1 MQINLFCDEVVNMSY
16 KLSFKSPSPGLIG
29 LMVAA
34 TTIPVGII
42 IYGVSNF
49 GQMGKTS
56 VNESKPI
63 VPIAEIVTALGRLE
77 PETEVIKLS
86 APLALDGDRIVEVLV
101 KEGANVKVGQVIA
114 ILQSRDLL
122 KNAVIQSTKQ
132 VEVAKAKLAQI
143 KAGAKSGEIQ
153 EQSAIVD
160 RVKAQY
166 TGDKQA
172 QAENIARISAQWEGD
187 RIAQTATIN
196 KLTAELKNAESEY
209 QRYEKLFSEG
219 AISNSVI
226 DSKRLNV
233 ETAKQTLSESQAI
246 LKRINTTANK
256 QLAEAKIALN
266 RINTTSN
273 KQISE
278 TQGKLNSIAEI
289 RPVDVALARTEVES
303 AIANLQRA
311 KTELQA
317 AYIRA
322 PMTGQILKIHTRVGE
337 KIGDQGIADFA
348 QTNKMM
354 AVAEVYQTDI
364 SKVKLGQKAIITSQ
378 GFTGELKGVVQQIGL
393 QVKRQNVFSDQPGE
407 NLDSRIIEV
416 KISLNPEDSKKVSGL
431 TNLQVQTAIK
441 L

>member
-1 MQINLFCDEVVNMSY
+1 MSY

-29 LMVAA
+29 LMLAA
-34 TTIPVGII
+34 TAIPLGIV
-42 IYGVSNF
+42 IYGVSHF

-86 APLALDGDRIVEVLV
+86 APLALDGDRISQLLV
-101 KEGANVKVGQVIA
+101 KEGDNVKVGQVIA

-122 KNAVIQSTKQ
+122 KNAVIQSMKQ

-209 QRYEKLFSEG
+209 QRYQQLFSEG

-246 LKRINTTANK
+246 LNRINTTANK

-266 RINTTSN
+266 RINNTSN

-289 RPVDVALARTEVES
+289 RPVDVALARTEIES

-322 PMTGQILKIHTRVGE
+322 PMTGQIIKIHTRVGE

-348 QTNKMM
+348 QTNTMM

-364 SKVKLGQKAIITSQ
+364 SKIKLGQKAIITSQ

-416 KISLNPEDSKKVSGL
+416 KIRLNPEDSKKVSGL

>member
-1 MQINLFCDEVVNMSY
+1 MSY

-29 LMVAA
+29 LMLAA
-34 TTIPVGII
+34 TAIPLGIV
-42 IYGVSNF
+42 IYGVSHF

-122 KNAVIQSTKQ
+122 KNAVIQSMKQ

-209 QRYEKLFSEG
+209 QRYQQLFSEG

-246 LKRINTTANK
+246 LNRINTTANK

-266 RINTTSN
+266 RINNTSN

-289 RPVDVALARTEVES
+289 RPVDVALARTEIES

-322 PMTGQILKIHTRVGE
+322 PMTGQIIKIHTRVGE

-348 QTNKMM
+348 QTNTMM

-364 SKVKLGQKAIITSQ
+364 SKIKLGQKAIITSQ

-416 KISLNPEDSKKVSGL
+416 KIRLNPEDSKKVSGL

>member
-1 MQINLFCDEVVNMSY
+1 MSY

-29 LMVAA
+29 LMLAA
-34 TTIPVGII
+34 TAIPLGIV
-42 IYGVSNF
+42 IYGVSHF
-49 GQMGKTS
+49 GQLGKTS
-56 VNESKPI
+56 VTESKPI
-63 VPIAEIVTALGRLE
+63 VPSPQAVTALGRLE
-77 PETEVIKLS
+77 PETEIIKLS
-86 APLALDGDRIVEVLV
+86 APLALDGDRIASVLV
-101 KEGANVKVGQVIA
+101 KEGDNLKVGQVIA
-114 ILQSRDLL
+114 ILQSRNQL

-132 VEVAKAKLAQI
+132 VEVAKAKLAQV
-143 KAGAKSGEIQ
+143 KAGAKLGEIQ
-153 EQSAIVD
+153 EQSAIVE
-160 RVKAQY
+160 RIKAQY
-166 TGDKQA
+166 AGDRQA
-172 QAENIARISAQWEGD
+172 QEENIARISAQWEGD

-219 AISNSVI
+219 AVSNSVI

-246 LKRINTTANK
+246 LNRINTTANK
-256 QLAEAKIALN
+256 QLAEAKVALN

-273 KQISE
+273 KQIRE
-278 TQGKLNSIAEI
+278 TQAKLNSIAEV
-289 RPVDVALARTEVES
+289 RPVDVQLAQTEIES
-303 AIANLQRA
+303 AIANLNRA
-311 KTELQA
+311 KTELEA

-322 PMTGQILKIHTRVGE
+322 PMTGQIIKIHTRVGE

-378 GFTGELKGVVQQIGL
+378 GFPGKLQGTVQQIGL
-393 QVKRQNVFSDQPGE
+393 QVNRQNVFSDQPGE
-407 NLDSRIIEV
+407 NLDSRIVEV
-416 KISLNPEDSKKVSGL
+416 KIILTPEDSKKVSGL

>member
-1 MQINLFCDEVVNMSY
+1 MSY
-16 KLSFKSPSPGLIG
+16 KLSFKSPSPRLIG
-29 LMVAA
+29 LIVAA
-34 TTIPVGII
+34 TTIPLGIV
-42 IYGVSNF
+42 IYGVSSF
-49 GQMGKTS
+49 GQLGKTS
-56 VNESKPI
+56 VTESKPI
-63 VPIAEIVTALGRLE
+63 VPIPQIVTALGRLE

-101 KEGANVKVGQVIA
+101 KEGDHVKLGQVIA
-114 ILQSRDLL
+114 ILQTRDLL
-122 KNAVIQSTKQ
+122 KNAVVQSTKK
-132 VEVAKAKLAQI
+132 VEVAQAKLAQI
-143 KAGAKSGEIQ
+143 KAGAKLGEIQ
-153 EQSAIVD
+153 EQSAIVE
-160 RVKAQY
+160 RIKAQY
-166 TGDKQA
+166 TGDRQA
-172 QAENIARISAQWEGD
+172 QHENIARISAQWEGD

-196 KLTAELKNAESEY
+196 KVTAELKNAESEY
-209 QRYEKLFSEG
+209 KRYEKLFSEG
-219 AISNSVI
+219 AISSSVI

-246 LKRINTTANK
+246 LNRINTTANK
-256 QLAEAKIALN
+256 QLAEAKVALN

-289 RPVDVALARTEVES
+289 RPVDVALARTEIES
-303 AIANLQRA
+303 AIANLNRA
-311 KTELQA
+311 KTELEA

-322 PMTGQILKIHTRVGE
+322 PMAGQIIKIHTRVGE
-337 KIGDQGIADFA
+337 KIDKEGIADFA

-378 GFTGELKGVVQQIGL
+378 GFPGKLQGTVQQIGL
-393 QVKRQNVFSDQPGE
+393 QVNRQNVFSDQPGE
-407 NLDSRIIEV
+407 NLDSRIVEV
-416 KISLNPEDSKKVSGL
+416 KIRLTPEDSKKVSSL

>member
-1 MQINLFCDEVVNMSY
+1 MSY

-29 LMVAA
+29 LMLAA
-34 TTIPVGII
+34 TAIPLGIV
-42 IYGVSNF
+42 IYRVSHF

-86 APLALDGDRIVEVLV
+86 APLALDGDRISQLLV

-122 KNAVIQSTKQ
+122 KNAVIQSMKQ

-209 QRYEKLFSEG
+209 QRYQQLFSEG

-256 QLAEAKIALN
+256 QLSEAKIALN
-266 RINTTSN
+266 RINNTSN

-322 PMTGQILKIHTRVGE
+322 PMTGQIIKIHTRVGE

-348 QTNKMM
+348 QTNTMM

-364 SKVKLGQKAIITSQ
+364 SKIKLGQKAIITSQ

-416 KISLNPEDSKKVSGL
+416 KIRLNPEDSKKVSGL

>member
-1 MQINLFCDEVVNMSY
+1 MSY

-29 LMVAA
+29 LMLAA
-34 TTIPVGII
+34 TAIPLGIV
-42 IYGVSNF
+42 IYGVSHF

-86 APLALDGDRIVEVLV
+86 APLALDGDRISQLLV

-122 KNAVIQSTKQ
+122 KNALIQSMKQ

-153 EQSAIVD
+153 EQSAIID

-209 QRYEKLFSEG
+209 QRYQQLFSEG

-246 LKRINTTANK
+246 LNRINTTANK

-266 RINTTSN
+266 RINNTSN
-273 KQISE
+273 KEISE

-289 RPVDVALARTEVES
+289 RPVDVALARTEIES

-322 PMTGQILKIHTRVGE
+322 PMTGQIIKIHTRVGE

-348 QTNKMM
+348 QTNTMM

-364 SKVKLGQKAIITSQ
+364 SKIKLGQKAIITSQ

-416 KISLNPEDSKKVSGL
+416 KIRLNPEDSKKVSGL

>member
-1 MQINLFCDEVVNMSY
+1 MSY

-29 LMVAA
+29 LMLAA

-86 APLALDGDRIVEVLV
+86 APLALDGDRISELLV
-101 KEGANVKVGQVIA
+101 KESDNVKMGQVIA
-114 ILQSRDLL
+114 VLQSRDLL
-122 KNAVIQSTKQ
+122 ENALIQSQKQ
-132 VEVAKAKLAQI
+132 VKVAQAKLQQI
-143 KAGAKSGEIQ
+143 KAGAKSGEIAAQ
-153 EQSAIVD
+153 QAIIE
-160 RVKAQY
+160 RIKAQY
-166 TGDKQA
+166 VGDKQA
-172 QAENIARISAQWEGD
+172 QQENIARISAQWEGD

-196 KLTAELKNAESEY
+196 KLIAELKNAEAEY
-209 QRYEKLFSEG
+209 QRYQQLFSEG
-219 AISNSVI
+219 VISNSVI

-233 ETAKQTLSESQAI
+233 ETAKQILNESQAV

-266 RINTTSN
+266 RINNTSN
-273 KQISE
+273 KEISE
-278 TQGKLNSIAEI
+278 AKAKLNSIAEI
-289 RPVDVALARTEVES
+289 RPVDIELARTEVDS

-322 PMTGQILKIHTRVGE
+322 PMTGQIIKIHARVGE
-337 KIGDQGIADFA
+337 KIDAPGVADFA
-348 QTNKMM
+348 QTKTMM

-364 SKVKLGQKAIITSQ
+364 SKIKLGQKATITSQ
-378 GFTGELKGVVQQIGL
+378 GFTGELKGIVQQIGL
-393 QVKRQNVFSDQPGE
+393 QVKRQNVFGDQPGE

-416 KISLNPEDSKKVSGL
+416 KIRLNPEDSKRVSGL

>member
-1 MQINLFCDEVVNMSY
+1 MSY

-29 LMVAA
+29 LMLAA
-34 TTIPVGII
+34 TAIPLGIV
-42 IYGVSNF
+42 IYGVSHF

-122 KNAVIQSTKQ
+122 KNAVIQSMKQ

-209 QRYEKLFSEG
+209 QRYQQLFSEG

-246 LKRINTTANK
+246 LNRINTTANK

-266 RINTTSN
+266 RINNTSN

-303 AIANLQRA
+303 AIANLNRA
-311 KTELQA
+311 KTELEA

-322 PMTGQILKIHTRVGE
+322 PMTGQIIKIHARVGE
-337 KIGDQGIADFA
+337 KIDNPGVADFA
-348 QTNKMM
+348 QTNTMM

-364 SKVKLGQKAIITSQ
+364 SKIKLGQKAIITSQ

-393 QVKRQNVFSDQPGE
+393 QVKRQNVFGDQPGE
-407 NLDSRIIEV
+407 NLDSRIVEV
-416 KISLNPEDSKKVSGL
+416 KIRLTPEDSKKVSGL

>member
-1 MQINLFCDEVVNMSY
+1 MSY

-56 VNESKPI
+56 VTESKPI

-86 APLALDGDRIVEVLV
+86 APLALDGDRISQLLV
-101 KEGANVKVGQVIA
+101 QEGDNVKVGQVIA

-122 KNAVIQSTKQ
+122 KNAVIQSMKQ

-166 TGDKQA
+166 AGDKQS
-172 QAENIARISAQWEGD
+172 QQENIARISAQWEGD

-209 QRYEKLFSEG
+209 QRYQQLFSEG

-256 QLAEAKIALN
+256 QLSEAKIALN
-266 RINTTSN
+266 RINNTSN
-273 KQISE
+273 KEISE

-311 KTELQA
+311 KTELEA

-322 PMTGQILKIHTRVGE
+322 PMAGQIIKIHARVGE
-337 KIGDQGIADFA
+337 KIDNPGVADFA
-348 QTNKMM
+348 QTNTMM

-364 SKVKLGQKAIITSQ
+364 SKIKLGQKAIITSQ

-416 KISLNPEDSKKVSGL
+416 KIRLNPEDSKKVSGL

>member
-1 MQINLFCDEVVNMSY
+1 MSY

-29 LMVAA
+29 LMLAA
-34 TTIPVGII
+34 TAIPLGIV
-42 IYGVSNF
+42 IYGVSHF

-122 KNAVIQSTKQ
+122 KNAVIQSMKQ

-209 QRYEKLFSEG
+209 QRYQQLFSEG

-246 LKRINTTANK
+246 LNRINTTANK

-266 RINTTSN
+266 RINNTST

-303 AIANLQRA
+303 AIANLNRA
-311 KTELQA
+311 KTELEA

-322 PMTGQILKIHTRVGE
+322 PMTGQIIKIHARVGE
-337 KIGDQGIADFA
+337 KIDNPGVADFA
-348 QTNKMM
+348 QTNTMM

-364 SKVKLGQKAIITSQ
+364 SKIKLGQKAIITSQ

-393 QVKRQNVFSDQPGE
+393 QVKRQNVFGDQPGE
-407 NLDSRIIEV
+407 NLDSRIVEV
-416 KISLNPEDSKKVSGL
+416 KIRLTPEDSKKVSGL

>member
-1 MQINLFCDEVVNMSY
+1 MSY

-34 TTIPVGII
+34 TTIPLGIV
-42 IYGVSNF
+42 IYGVSSF
-49 GQMGKTS
+49 GQLGKTS
-56 VNESKPI
+56 VTESKL
-63 VPIAEIVTALGRLE
+63 IAPPQIVTALGRLE
-77 PETEVIKLS
+77 PETEIIKLS

-101 KEGANVKVGQVIA
+101 KEGDNVKLGQVIA
-114 ILQSRDLL
+114 ILQTRDLL

-132 VEVAKAKLAQI
+132 VEVAQAKLAQI
-143 KAGAKSGEIQ
+143 KAGAKLGEIQ
-153 EQSAIVD
+153 EQSAIVE
-160 RVKAQY
+160 RIKAQY
-166 TGDKQA
+166 TGDRQA
-172 QAENIARISAQWEGD
+172 QEENIARISAQWEGD

-196 KLTAELKNAESEY
+196 KVTAELKNAESEY
-209 QRYEKLFSEG
+209 KRYEKLFSEG
-219 AISNSVI
+219 AISSSVI

-233 ETAKQTLSESQAI
+233 ETAKQTLGESQAI
-246 LKRINTTANK
+246 LNRINTTANK
-256 QLAEAKIALN
+256 QLAEAKVALN

-278 TQGKLNSIAEI
+278 TQAKLNSIAEV
-289 RPVDVALARTEVES
+289 RPVDVQLAQTEIES
-303 AIANLQRA
+303 AIANLNRA
-311 KTELQA
+311 KTELEA

-322 PMTGQILKIHTRVGE
+322 PMTGQIIKIHTRVGE
-337 KIGDQGIADFA
+337 KIDKEGIADFA

-378 GFTGELKGVVQQIGL
+378 GFPGKLQGTVQQIGL
-393 QVKRQNVFSDQPGE
+393 QVNRQNVFSDQPGE
-407 NLDSRIIEV
+407 NLDSRIVEV
-416 KISLNPEDSKKVSGL
+416 KIRLTPEDSKKVSSL

>member
-1 MQINLFCDEVVNMSY
+1 MSY

-56 VNESKPI
+56 VTESKPI

-77 PETEVIKLS
+77 PETEIIKLS
-86 APLALDGDRIVEVLV
+86 APLALDGDRISQLLV
-101 KEGANVKVGQVIA
+101 KEGDNVKVGQVIA

-122 KNAVIQSTKQ
+122 KNAVIQSMKQ

-153 EQSAIVD
+153 EQSAIVE
-160 RVKAQY
+160 RIKAQY
-166 TGDKQA
+166 AGDKQS
-172 QAENIARISAQWEGD
+172 QQENIARISAQWEGD

-209 QRYEKLFSEG
+209 QRYQQLFSEG

-246 LKRINTTANK
+246 LNRINTTANK
-256 QLAEAKIALN
+256 QLAEAKVALN
-266 RINTTSN
+266 RINNTSN
-273 KQISE
+273 QQISE

-289 RPVDVALARTEVES
+289 RPVDVQLARTEVES

-311 KTELQA
+311 KTELEA

-322 PMTGQILKIHTRVGE
+322 PMTGQIIKIHARVGE
-337 KIGDQGIADFA
+337 KIDNPGVADFA
-348 QTNKMM
+348 QTNTMM

-364 SKVKLGQKAIITSQ
+364 SKIKLGQKAIITSQ

-416 KISLNPEDSKKVSGL
+416 KIRLNPEDSKKVSGL

>member
-1 MQINLFCDEVVNMSY
+1 MSY

-29 LMVAA
+29 LMLAA
-34 TTIPVGII
+34 TAIPLGIV
-42 IYGVSNF
+42 IYGVSHF
-49 GQMGKTS
+49 GQLGKTS
-56 VNESKPI
+56 VTESKPI
-63 VPIAEIVTALGRLE
+63 VPVPQAVTALGRLE
-77 PETEVIKLS
+77 PETEIIKLS
-86 APLALDGDRIVEVLV
+86 APLALDGDRILELLV
-101 KEGANVKVGQVIA
+101 KEGDTVKVGQVIA
-114 ILQSRDLL
+114 ILQSRNQL
-122 KNAVIQSTKQ
+122 KNAVVQSTKQ

-143 KAGAKSGEIQ
+143 KAGAKLGEIQ
-153 EQSAIVD
+153 EQSAIVE
-160 RVKAQY
+160 RIKAQY
-166 TGDKQA
+166 AGDRQA
-172 QAENIARISAQWEGD
+172 QEENIARISAQWEGD

-246 LKRINTTANK
+246 LNRINTTANK
-256 QLAEAKIALN
+256 QLAEAKVALN
-266 RINTTSN
+266 RIDNTSN
-273 KQISE
+273 KQIKE
-278 TQGKLNSIAEI
+278 TQAKLNSIAEV
-289 RPVDVALARTEVES
+289 RPVDVQLGQTEIES
-303 AIANLQRA
+303 AIANLNRA
-311 KTELQA
+311 KTELEA

-322 PMTGQILKIHTRVGE
+322 PMAGQIIKIHTRVGE

-364 SKVKLGQKAIITSQ
+364 SKVKLGQQAIITSQ
-378 GFTGELKGVVQQIGL
+378 GFTGKLQGTVQQIGL
-393 QVKRQNVFSDQPGE
+393 QVNRQNVFSDQPGE
-407 NLDSRIIEV
+407 NLDSRIVEV
-416 KISLNPEDSKKVSGL
+416 KIRLTPEDSKKVSSL

>member
-1 MQINLFCDEVVNMSY
+1 MSY

-34 TTIPVGII
+34 TTIPLGIV
-42 IYGVSNF
+42 IYGVSSF
-49 GQMGKTS
+49 GQLGKTS
-56 VNESKPI
+56 VTESKL
-63 VPIAEIVTALGRLE
+63 IAPPQIVTALGRLE
-77 PETEVIKLS
+77 PETEIIKLS

-101 KEGANVKVGQVIA
+101 KEGDNVKLGQVIA
-114 ILQSRDLL
+114 ILQTRDLL

-132 VEVAKAKLAQI
+132 VEVAQAKLAQI
-143 KAGAKSGEIQ
+143 KAGAKLGEIQ
-153 EQSAIVD
+153 EQSAIVE
-160 RVKAQY
+160 RIKAQY
-166 TGDKQA
+166 TGDRQA
-172 QAENIARISAQWEGD
+172 QEENIARISAQWEGD

-196 KLTAELKNAESEY
+196 KVTAELKNAESEY
-209 QRYEKLFSEG
+209 KRYEKLFSEG
-219 AISNSVI
+219 AISSSVI

-246 LKRINTTANK
+246 LNRINTTANK
-256 QLAEAKIALN
+256 QLAEAKVALN

-278 TQGKLNSIAEI
+278 TQAKLNSIAEV
-289 RPVDVALARTEVES
+289 RPVDVQLAQTEIES
-303 AIANLQRA
+303 AIANLNRA
-311 KTELQA
+311 KTELEA

-322 PMTGQILKIHTRVGE
+322 PMAGQIIKIHTRVGE
-337 KIGDQGIADFA
+337 KIDDQGIADFA

-378 GFTGELKGVVQQIGL
+378 GFSGKLQGTVQQIGL
-393 QVKRQNVFSDQPGE
+393 QVNRQNVFSDQPGE
-407 NLDSRIIEV
+407 NLDSRIVEV
-416 KISLNPEDSKKVSGL
+416 KIRLTPEDSKKVSSL

>member
-1 MQINLFCDEVVNMSY
+1 MSY

-29 LMVAA
+29 LMLAA
-34 TTIPVGII
+34 TAIPLGIV
-42 IYGVSNF
+42 IYGVSHF

-56 VNESKPI
+56 VTESKPI
-63 VPIAEIVTALGRLE
+63 VPIPQIVTALGRLE

-101 KEGANVKVGQVIA
+101 KEGDNVKLGQVIA
-114 ILQSRDLL
+114 ILQTRDLL

-132 VEVAKAKLAQI
+132 VEVAQAKLAQI
-143 KAGAKSGEIQ
+143 KAGAKLGEIQ
-153 EQSAIVD
+153 EQSAIVE
-160 RVKAQY
+160 RIKAQY
-166 TGDKQA
+166 TGDRQA
-172 QAENIARISAQWEGD
+172 QEENIARISAQWEGD

-196 KLTAELKNAESEY
+196 KVTAELKNAESEY
-209 QRYEKLFSEG
+209 KRYEKLFSEG
-219 AISNSVI
+219 AISSSVI

-246 LKRINTTANK
+246 LNRINTTANK
-256 QLAEAKIALN
+256 QLAEAKVALN

-289 RPVDVALARTEVES
+289 RPVDVALARTEIES
-303 AIANLQRA
+303 AIANLNRA
-311 KTELQA
+311 KTELEA

-322 PMTGQILKIHTRVGE
+322 PMTGQIIKIHTRVGE
-337 KIGDQGIADFA
+337 KIDKEGIADFA

-378 GFTGELKGVVQQIGL
+378 GFPGKLQGTVQQIGL
-393 QVKRQNVFSDQPGE
+393 QVNRQNVFSDQPGE
-407 NLDSRIIEV
+407 NLDSRIVEV
-416 KISLNPEDSKKVSGL
+416 KIRLTPEDSKKVSSL

>member
-1 MQINLFCDEVVNMSY
+1 MSY
-16 KLSFKSPSPGLIG
+16 KLLFKPKNQGLIA
-29 LMVAA
+29 LIVAA
-34 TTIPVGII
+34 TAITGGIA
-42 IYGVSNF
+42 IYGISNF
-49 GQMGKTS
+49 GKTEKSS
-56 VNESKPI
+56 VIEAKPI
-63 VPIAEIVTALGRLE
+63 VPISPMVTALGRLE
-77 PETEVIKLS
+77 PETEIIKLS
-86 APLALDGDRIVEVLV
+86 APLALDGDRISQLLV
-101 KEGANVKVGQVIA
+101 KEGDNVKVGQVIA

-209 QRYEKLFSEG
+209 QRYQQLFSEG

-246 LKRINTTANK
+246 LNRINTTANK
-256 QLAEAKIALN
+256 QLAEAKVALN
-266 RINTTSN
+266 RINATSN
-273 KQISE
+273 KQINES
-278 TQGKLNSIAEI
+278 QGKLNSIAEV
-289 RPVDVALARTEVES
+289 RPVDVQLAQTEIES
-303 AIANLQRA
+303 AIANLNRV
-311 KTELQA
+311 KTELEA

-322 PMTGQILKIHTRVGE
+322 PINGQILKIHTHVGE
-337 KIGDQGIADFA
+337 KTDDKGIVDFA
-348 QTNKMM
+348 QTSKMM

-364 SKVKLGQKAIITSQ
+364 SKIKLGQKAIITSQ
-378 GFTGELKGVVQQIGL
+378 GFTGELQGTVQQIGL
-393 QVKRQNVFSDQPGE
+393 QVKRQNVFGDQPGE
-407 NLDSRIIEV
+407 NLDSRIVEV
-416 KISLNPEDSKKVSGL
+416 KILLNPEDSKKVSGL

>member
-1 MQINLFCDEVVNMSY
+1 MSY
-16 KLSFKSPSPGLIG
+16 KLSFKSPNPGLIG

-56 VNESKPI
+56 VTESKPI

-86 APLALDGDRIVEVLV
+86 APLALDGDRISELLV

-122 KNAVIQSTKQ
+122 KNAVIQSMKQ

-209 QRYEKLFSEG
+209 QRYQQLFSEG

-246 LKRINTTANK
+246 LNRINTTANK

-266 RINTTSN
+266 RINNTSN
-273 KQISE
+273 KEISE

-289 RPVDVALARTEVES
+289 RPVDVALARTEIES

-322 PMTGQILKIHTRVGE
+322 PMTGQIIKIHTRVGE

-348 QTNKMM
+348 QTNTMM

-364 SKVKLGQKAIITSQ
+364 SKIKLGQKAIITSQ

-416 KISLNPEDSKKVSGL
+416 KIRLNPEDSKKVSGL

>member
-1 MQINLFCDEVVNMSY
+1 MSY

-29 LMVAA
+29 LMLAA
-34 TTIPVGII
+34 TAIPLGIV
-42 IYGVSNF
+42 IYGVSHF
-49 GQMGKTS
+49 GQLGKTS
-56 VNESKPI
+56 VTESKPI
-63 VPIAEIVTALGRLE
+63 VPVPQAVTALGRLE
-77 PETEVIKLS
+77 PETEIIKLS
-86 APLALDGDRIVEVLV
+86 APLALDGDRILELLV
-101 KEGANVKVGQVIA
+101 KEGDTVKVGQVIA
-114 ILQSRDLL
+114 ILQSRNQL

-143 KAGAKSGEIQ
+143 KAGAKLGEIQ
-153 EQSAIVD
+153 EQSAIVE
-160 RVKAQY
+160 RIKAQY
-166 TGDKQA
+166 AGDRQA
-172 QAENIARISAQWEGD
+172 QEENIARISAQWEGD

-246 LKRINTTANK
+246 LNRINTTANK
-256 QLAEAKIALN
+256 QLAEAKVALN
-266 RINTTSN
+266 RIDNTSN
-273 KQISE
+273 KQIRE
-278 TQGKLNSIAEI
+278 TQAKLNSIAEV
-289 RPVDVALARTEVES
+289 RPVDVQLGQTEIES
-303 AIANLQRA
+303 AIANLNRA
-311 KTELQA
+311 KTELEA

-322 PMTGQILKIHTRVGE
+322 PMAGQIIKIHTRVGE
-337 KIGDQGIADFA
+337 KIDKEGIADFA

-378 GFTGELKGVVQQIGL
+378 GFSGKLQGTVQQIGL
-393 QVKRQNVFSDQPGE
+393 QVNRQNVFSDQPGE
-407 NLDSRIIEV
+407 NLDSRIVEV
-416 KISLNPEDSKKVSGL
+416 KIRLTPEDSKKVSAL

>member
-1 MQINLFCDEVVNMSY
+1 
-16 KLSFKSPSPGLIG
+16 
-29 LMVAA
+29 MVAA

-56 VNESKPI
+56 VTESKPI

-86 APLALDGDRIVEVLV
+86 APLALDGDRISQLLV

-122 KNAVIQSTKQ
+122 KNALIQSMKQ

-209 QRYEKLFSEG
+209 QRYQQLFSEG

-246 LKRINTTANK
+246 LNRINTTANK

-266 RINTTSN
+266 RINNTSN
-273 KQISE
+273 KEISE

-289 RPVDVALARTEVES
+289 RPVDVALARTEIES

-322 PMTGQILKIHTRVGE
+322 PMTGQIIKIHTRVGE

-348 QTNKMM
+348 QTNTMM

-364 SKVKLGQKAIITSQ
+364 SKIKLGQKAIITSQ

-416 KISLNPEDSKKVSGL
+416 KIRLNPEDSKKVSGL

>member
-1 MQINLFCDEVVNMSY
+1 MSY

-29 LMVAA
+29 LMLAA
-34 TTIPVGII
+34 TAIPLGIV
-42 IYGVSNF
+42 IYRVSHF

-86 APLALDGDRIVEVLV
+86 APLALDGDRISQLLV
-101 KEGANVKVGQVIA
+101 KESDNVKMGQVIA

-122 KNAVIQSTKQ
+122 ENALIQSQKQ
-132 VEVAKAKLAQI
+132 VKVAQAKLQQI
-143 KAGAKSGEIQ
+143 KAGAKSGEIAAQ
-153 EQSAIVD
+153 QAIIE
-160 RVKAQY
+160 RIKAQY
-166 TGDKQA
+166 VGDKQA
-172 QAENIARISAQWEGD
+172 QQENIARISAQWEGD

-196 KLTAELKNAESEY
+196 KLIAELKNAEAEY
-209 QRYEKLFSEG
+209 QRYQQLFSEG
-219 AISNSVI
+219 VISNSVI

-233 ETAKQTLSESQAI
+233 ETAKQILNESQAV

-266 RINTTSN
+266 RINNTSN
-273 KQISE
+273 KEISE

-289 RPVDVALARTEVES
+289 RPVDVALARTEIES

-322 PMTGQILKIHTRVGE
+322 PMTGQIIKIHTRVGE

-348 QTNKMM
+348 QTNTMM

-364 SKVKLGQKAIITSQ
+364 SKIKLGQKAIITSQ

-416 KISLNPEDSKKVSGL
+416 KIRLNPEDSKKVSGL

>member
-1 MQINLFCDEVVNMSY
+1 MSY

-29 LMVAA
+29 LMLAA
-34 TTIPVGII
+34 TAIPLGII
-42 IYGVSNF
+42 IYGVSHF

-86 APLALDGDRIVEVLV
+86 APLALDGDRISQLLV
-101 KEGANVKVGQVIA
+101 KEGDNVKVGQVIA

-209 QRYEKLFSEG
+209 QRYQQLFSEG

-246 LKRINTTANK
+246 LNRINTTANK

-266 RINTTSN
+266 RINNTSN
-273 KQISE
+273 KEISE

-289 RPVDVALARTEVES
+289 RPVDVQLAQTEIES

-322 PMTGQILKIHTRVGE
+322 PMTGQIIKIHTRVGE

-364 SKVKLGQKAIITSQ
+364 SKIKLGQKAIITSQ

-416 KISLNPEDSKKVSGL
+416 KIRLNPEDSKKVSGL

>member
-1 MQINLFCDEVVNMSY
+1 MSY

-34 TTIPVGII
+34 TTIPLGII

-209 QRYEKLFSEG
+209 QRYQQLFSEG

-246 LKRINTTANK
+246 LNRINTTANK

-266 RINTTSN
+266 RINNTSN
-273 KQISE
+273 KEISE

-289 RPVDVALARTEVES
+289 RPVDVALARTEIES

-322 PMTGQILKIHTRVGE
+322 PMTGQIIKIHTRVGE

-348 QTNKMM
+348 QTNTMM

-364 SKVKLGQKAIITSQ
+364 SKIKLGQKAIITSQ

-416 KISLNPEDSKKVSGL
+416 KIRLNPEDSKKVSGL